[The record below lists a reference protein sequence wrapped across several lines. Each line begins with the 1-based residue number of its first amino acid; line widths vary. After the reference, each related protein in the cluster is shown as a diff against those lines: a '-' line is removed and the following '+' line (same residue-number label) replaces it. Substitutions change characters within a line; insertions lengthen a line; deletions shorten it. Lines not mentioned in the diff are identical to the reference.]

1 THFLRNA
8 PDGTGESDGN
18 PDELRAD
25 RYAVLE
31 GTIEILG
38 SALFGLTF
46 QCARCHDH
54 KFEPV
59 TQKDYYRLQA
69 VLYPAFPVDRWA
81 KPNERI
87 VEAPLANEIPEW
99 EERDRAL
106 RAELARLR
114 ADYGAWAESRGEPG
128 AVLFRD
134 RFDDPAGR
142 LAPRWSARA
151 PGDDAVAGMPPV
163 HVDSEDAPGAIVRDG
178 TLLVIEAGGEGNR
191 WLSTA

>member
-1 THFLRNA
+1 FLRNA

-38 SALFGLTF
+38 SGLFGLTF

-69 VLYPAFPVDRWA
+69 VLYPAFPVERWS
-81 KPNERI
+81 KPNERT
-87 VEAPLANEIPEW
+87 VEVPVANELAEW
-99 EERDRAL
+99 DARDRAL
-106 RAELARLR
+106 KAERAGLR
-114 ADYGAWAESRGEPG
+114 ADYRAWAEKHWETG
-128 AVLFRD
+128 VIQFRD
-134 RFDDPAGR
+134 GFEDPA
-142 LAPRWSARA
+142 
-151 PGDDAVAGMPPV
+151 
-163 HVDSEDAPGAIVRDG
+163 
-178 TLLVIEAGGEGNR
+178 
-191 WLSTA
+191 